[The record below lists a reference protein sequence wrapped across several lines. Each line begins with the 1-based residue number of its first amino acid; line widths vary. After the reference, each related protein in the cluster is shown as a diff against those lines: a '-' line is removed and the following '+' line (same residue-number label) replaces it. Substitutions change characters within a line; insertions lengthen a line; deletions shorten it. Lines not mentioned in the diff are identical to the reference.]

1 MFIPRIAITPGE
13 PAGIGPD
20 ICLQICLLDWPC
32 QLILIADIQLLTRRS
47 KQLDLDIEFKMFNS
61 SAVPT
66 IHTPGVVHVHP
77 VQLSNTELCGTLDA
91 NNSRYVLTTLE
102 VAAQF
107 CLDDICS
114 AVVTAPVQKNII
126 NEAGFN
132 FTGHTE
138 FLADYCHAY
147 PVMMLLTDKLKV
159 ALATTH
165 IPLSDVSDTI
175 TPALLTDVINIINN
189 DLKQTFSIE
198 QPRIAVCGLNP
209 HAGEAGQLG
218 HEELQTI
225 IPTLNGLR
233 KTGIRLTGPLPA
245 DTIFTPKI
253 LEQHDVVLGMYH
265 DQVLPTLKY
274 SGFGDAINVTLG
286 LPIIRTSVD
295 HGTAL
300 DLAGTGKANPNSLK
314 AAITLAID
322 LATKKQ
328 HA

>member
-20 ICLQICLLDWPC
+20 ICLQICCLEWAC
-32 QLILIADIQLLTRRS
+32 QLVLIADIQLLVRRS
-47 KQLDLDIEFKMFNS
+47 KQLNLDIEFRAFNPKN
-61 SAVPT
+61 APT
-66 IHTPGVVHVHP
+66 IHAPGVVHVHP
-77 VQLSNTELCGTLDA
+77 VQLPTIEQCGILDA
-91 NNSRYVLTTLE
+91 KNSSYVLNTLQA
-102 VAAQF
+102 AAQF
-107 CLDDICS
+107 CLDDVCS

-126 NEAGFN
+126 NEAGIP

-138 FLADYCHAY
+138 FLADYCHSY

-165 IPLSDVSDTI
+165 IPLDEVSKTI
-175 TPALLTDVINIINN
+175 TPTLLTRVINIISN
-189 DLKQTFSIE
+189 DLKLKFSIK

-225 IPTLNGLR
+225 IPTLNDLR
-233 KTGIRLTGPLPA
+233 KTGINLTGPLPA

-253 LEQHDVVLGMYH
+253 LKQHDVVLGMYH

>member
-1 MFIPRIAITPGE
+1 MSIPRIALTPGE

-20 ICLQICLLDWPC
+20 ICLQICLLAWPC

-47 KQLDLDIEFKMFNS
+47 KQLNLDIEFKDFNPNS
-61 SAVPT
+61 TPT
-66 IHTPGVVHVHP
+66 IHAPGIVHVHS
-77 VQLSNTELCGTLDA
+77 VQLSTTEQCGKLDTQ
-91 NNSRYVLTTLE
+91 NSRYVLNTLE
-102 VAAQF
+102 TAAQF
-107 CLDDICS
+107 CLEDVCS

-126 NEAGFN
+126 NEAGFS

-138 FLADYCHAY
+138 FLADYCHAF

-159 ALATTH
+159 ALVTTH
-165 IPLSDVSDTI
+165 IPLSDVSNTI
-175 TPALLTDVINIINN
+175 TPDLLTNVINIINN
-189 DLKQTFSIE
+189 DLKSKFFIK

-218 HEELQTI
+218 QEELLTI
-225 IPTLNGLR
+225 IPTLNDLR
-233 KTGIRLTGPLPA
+233 KTGISLTGPLPA

-253 LEQHDVVLGMYH
+253 LQQHDVVLGMYH

-274 SGFGDAINVTLG
+274 SGFGDAINLTLG

-300 DLAGTGKANPNSLK
+300 DLAGTGKADSNSLK

-322 LATKKQ
+322 LATKK
-328 HA
+328 

>member
-1 MFIPRIAITPGE
+1 MSIPRIAITPGE

-20 ICLQICLLDWPC
+20 ICLQICLLTWPC
-32 QLILIADIQLLTRRS
+32 QLILIADIRLLTRRS
-47 KQLDLDIEFKMFNS
+47 EQLNLDIEFKDFNPN
-61 SAVPT
+61 SAPT
-66 IHTPGVVHVHP
+66 IHVPGIVHVHP
-77 VQLSNTELCGTLDA
+77 VQLLTTERCGKLDA
-91 NNSRYVLTTLE
+91 KNSRYVLNTLE
-102 VAAQF
+102 TAAQF
-107 CLDDICS
+107 CLEDVCC

-126 NEAGFN
+126 NEAGFS

-138 FLADYCHAY
+138 FLADYCHAF

-159 ALATTH
+159 ALVTTH
-165 IPLSDVSDTI
+165 ISLSDVSNTI
-175 TPALLTDVINIINN
+175 TPDLLTNVINIINN
-189 DLKQTFSIE
+189 DLKSKFFIK

-218 HEELQTI
+218 QEELLTI
-225 IPTLNGLR
+225 IPTLNDLR
-233 KTGIRLTGPLPA
+233 KTGISLTGPLPA

-253 LEQHDVVLGMYH
+253 LQQHDVVLGMYH

-274 SGFGDAINVTLG
+274 SGFGDAINLTLG

-300 DLAGTGKANPNSLK
+300 DLAGTGKADSNSLK

-322 LATKKQ
+322 LVIKE
-328 HA
+328 